1 MSVDDALPPD
11 VIDGATL
18 RGQEYAWKTSAFAKA
33 LAAAQQL
40 GYACLGG
47 RFQFRLRD
55 GSTCEMYWLNA
66 DSTERS
72 HGESWSGY
80 SHRSCQEV
88 ATGFRRLLT
97 TTDFQKEA
105 SDWQS
110 VHDLVAAEPD
120 LNEILV
126 FQASF
131 VTELEYNQLSANVK
145 P

>member
-1 MSVDDALPPD
+1 VDNALPPD
-11 VIDGATL
+11 LIDGATL

-33 LAAAQQL
+33 LAAAEQL

-47 RFQFRLRD
+47 QFQFRLRD
-55 GSTCEMYWLNA
+55 GGTCEMYWLNA

-72 HGESWSGY
+72 PGESWSNY
-80 SHRSCQEV
+80 SRRSCQEV
-88 ATGFRRLLT
+88 ATEFRRLLT

-105 SDWQS
+105 LGWPS
-110 VHDLVAAEPD
+110 VHDLIAAEPD

-131 VTELEYNQLSANVK
+131 VSEGEYNQLSANVK